1 MGDDD
6 RLPVKFI
13 CSNVWQ
19 PYSGIGESGDRSLP
33 SSHKHNGSGESG
45 LSLTNNSD
53 RQMSEYSTSDA
64 RDTVDDDRLPVKFI
78 CSNVWQP
85 YSGIGESGDRG
96 LPSSHKHNGSG
107 ESILPSWN
115 NSSR

>member
-1 MGDDD
+1 
-6 RLPVKFI
+6 
-13 CSNVWQ
+13 
-19 PYSGIGESGDRSLP
+19 
-33 SSHKHNGSGESG
+33 
-45 LSLTNNSD
+45 
-53 RQMSEYSTSDA
+53 
-64 RDTVDDDRLPVKFI
+64 DDRLPVKFI

-115 NSSR
+115 NSSRSRSEYSISDAKDTGDDDRLLVKFNCSNVWQPYSGIGESGDRGVYSSHKHNGSGESILPSWNNPSR